1 MNETATKTRKNQ
13 TPTHEI
19 QQCVHEYQ
27 IKRASINGH
36 ESYQRRANH
45 AQMVDEMRP
54 HNNSSRQERANFKEK
69 IQNFFG
75 TSRGAHREI
84 TFKHNKS

>member
-27 IKRASINGH
+27 IKRAKVN
-36 ESYQRRANH
+36 ES
-45 AQMVDEMRP
+45 AQ
-54 HNNSSRQERANFKEK
+54 A
-69 IQNFFG
+69 
-75 TSRGAHREI
+75 
-84 TFKHNKS
+84 